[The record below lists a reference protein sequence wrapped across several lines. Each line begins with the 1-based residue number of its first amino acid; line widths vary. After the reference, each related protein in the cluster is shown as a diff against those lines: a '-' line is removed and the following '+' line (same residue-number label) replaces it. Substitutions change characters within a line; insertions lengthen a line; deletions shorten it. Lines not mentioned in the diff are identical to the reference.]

1 MFKNI
6 KDITIIILVVG
17 LMGLLVLIVAGD
29 FYIALAEERPV
40 DESVI
45 NLLKMSITGIL
56 GILAGFILTVLGI
69 IFAIH
74 AETHNTLGILISF
87 AGVMSMLTFLPHYKD
102 HQ

>member
-45 NLLKMSITGIL
+45 NLLKMSITGIV
-56 GILAGFILTVLGI
+56 GIVAGYI
-69 IFAIH
+69 AR
-74 AETHNTLGILISF
+74 S
-87 AGVMSMLTFLPHYKD
+87 D
-102 HQ
+102 

>member
-45 NLLKMSITGIL
+45 NLLKMAITGIV
-56 GILAGFILTVLGI
+56 GIVAGYV
-69 IFAIH
+69 AR
-74 AETHNTLGILISF
+74 S
-87 AGVMSMLTFLPHYKD
+87 D
-102 HQ
+102 

>member
-45 NLLKMSITGIL
+45 NLLKMAISGI
-56 GILAGFILTVLGI
+56 V
-69 IFAIH
+69 
-74 AETHNTLGILISF
+74 
-87 AGVMSMLTFLPHYKD
+87 
-102 HQ
+102 

>member
-45 NLLKMSITGIL
+45 NLLKMSITGIV
-56 GILAGFILTVLGI
+56 GIVAGYV
-69 IFAIH
+69 AR
-74 AETHNTLGILISF
+74 S
-87 AGVMSMLTFLPHYKD
+87 D
-102 HQ
+102 

>member
-45 NLLKMSITGIL
+45 NLLKMAITGIV
-56 GILAGFILTVLGI
+56 GIGAGYV
-69 IFAIH
+69 AR
-74 AETHNTLGILISF
+74 S
-87 AGVMSMLTFLPHYKD
+87 D
-102 HQ
+102 